1 MSVSP
6 LSVLCIHQHLCAM
19 GPGFLHEEIDK
30 ETEAEMR
37 RLYKLNCLLSGKK
50 PRISTKQD
58 S

>member
-6 LSVLCIHQHLCAM
+6 LSVLCSHQHLCAM

-37 RLYKLNCLLSGKK
+37 
-50 PRISTKQD
+50 
-58 S
+58 